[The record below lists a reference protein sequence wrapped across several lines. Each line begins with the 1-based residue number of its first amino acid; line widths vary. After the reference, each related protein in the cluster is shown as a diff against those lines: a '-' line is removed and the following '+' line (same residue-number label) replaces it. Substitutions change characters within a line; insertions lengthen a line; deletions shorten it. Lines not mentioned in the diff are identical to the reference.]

1 MKNMTLTLL
10 ATAAMGAV
18 SIGSASAMP
27 MGNIT
32 AGLGTSL
39 VQDVRVVCNRNG
51 QCYNTR
57 GAYRSGRYYRGR
69 GYYGNHYGY
78 YSGPRFGFGPF
89 GIW

>member
-1 MKNMTLTLL
+1 MNNMTLTLL

-27 MGNIT
+27 MSNMN
-32 AGLGTSL
+32 GLGSSL

-57 GAYRSGRYYRGR
+57 SSYRSGRYYRGR

-78 YSGPRFGFGPF
+78 HSGPRFGFGPF